1 MKQWTALLAALAL
14 MLGLTACGGKAETV
28 PEETPAEETARRE
41 VTFQDDSGEYT
52 ADDGTVL
59 LTWSW
64 MEPVV
69 SGVDGAGAINAA
81 SAERTERFLDD
92 VETRITDAEN
102 LYDGAPELWTGDGHY
117 AMDRTVSVSRLDDEA
132 VSFVYE
138 DTSYSMGAH
147 GYTATYG
154 AVYDARSGEELT
166 LAALSDDEAGLRAY
180 LRAYILNLSKT
191 EEYTENGYSLFFDGY
206 EAYISDVVADG
217 LWYFD
222 ADGMVFISQP
232 YVLGSYAAGTILFP
246 IPYGALLGQ
255 IDDRW
260 IPAGTE
266 PVDTPE
272 PVPGSETV
280 TVTFSQMAGDSLAE
294 DGTVLLH
301 HDYTLA
307 AVSGVPGAD
316 AINAALQA
324 SRDAFYDGEGG
335 VNTWQENAG
344 EAYANGWW
352 MEGEPYELTQD
363 SWAERADTAVISLC
377 SNTYTYAQGAHGY
390 NAVSGRVFDSRTGA
404 EVTLAALSD
413 DEAGLRAY
421 LEAYILN
428 LSKTDAYAD
437 NGYSPFFDGYE
448 AYISD
453 VVADGLWY
461 FNGEGM
467 VFIAQPYMLAPY
479 AYGTIFFTVPY
490 ADLTGVVDSQWLL

>member
-246 IPYGALLGQ
+246 IPYGALLGA
-255 IDDRW
+255 DR
-260 IPAGTE
+260 
-266 PVDTPE
+266 
-272 PVPGSETV
+272 
-280 TVTFSQMAGDSLAE
+280 
-294 DGTVLLH
+294 
-301 HDYTLA
+301 
-307 AVSGVPGAD
+307 
-316 AINAALQA
+316 
-324 SRDAFYDGEGG
+324 
-335 VNTWQENAG
+335 
-344 EAYANGWW
+344 
-352 MEGEPYELTQD
+352 
-363 SWAERADTAVISLC
+363 
-377 SNTYTYAQGAHGY
+377 
-390 NAVSGRVFDSRTGA
+390 
-404 EVTLAALSD
+404 
-413 DEAGLRAY
+413 
-421 LEAYILN
+421 
-428 LSKTDAYAD
+428 
-437 NGYSPFFDGYE
+437 
-448 AYISD
+448 
-453 VVADGLWY
+453 
-461 FNGEGM
+461 
-467 VFIAQPYMLAPY
+467 
-479 AYGTIFFTVPY
+479 
-490 ADLTGVVDSQWLL
+490 